1 MNRHV
6 SELLSAYIDGALGVR
21 DVERVK
27 AHLDGC
33 VACMREY
40 QELQR
45 VQRLLRTLPDPA
57 PRPGFADRLHW
68 RLHREIAA
76 DAGRPSPLA
85 RLIALVPAHSW
96 GVLRVALAASA
107 LVIMLGAPW
116 AWFTGQSWM
125 PGVSPMHRT
134 PLDTDAYVRHYLVL
148 SSDRS
153 LVDEATTTFVSA
165 DLGVPDQPTR

>member
-1 MNRHV
+1 MSRHV

-27 AHLDGC
+27 VHLDGC

-40 QELQR
+40 QGLQH

-57 PRPGFADRLHW
+57 PRTGFGDRLHW
-68 RLHREIAA
+68 RLARAA
-76 DAGRPSPLA
+76 AVRRRSLLDGAIGSVPFRRGWSLRLA
-85 RLIALVPAHSW
+85 VAAALL
-96 GVLRVALAASA
+96 VL
-107 LVIMLGAPW
+107 LGAPS
-116 AWFTGQSWM
+116 AWIIGQGWM
-125 PGVSPMHRT
+125 PGPLGGPRP
-134 PLDTDAYVRHYLVL
+134 PLDTDAYVRHYLLL

-165 DLGVPDQPTR
+165 DFGVPDQPTR